1 MKSPFL
7 YGVLMIAVTLTAIY
21 MFRLY
26 FLVFHGKFRGG
37 NELESHV
44 HESGPAMTFPLIVL
58 AILSIFGGILN
69 LPGVIF
75 HSSAHWFNHYL
86 ESTTAGLAAIE
97 THHLESSKAIILMSV
112 ASVLAIGIM
121 LWAYFNYAKKG
132 NLAKE
137 DSELKGWELASNKK
151 LYIDEL
157 YDFLFVKPLEAIS
170 KFIYT
175 YFDIL
180 VLKNSVYAVAGL
192 IARTGNLTRK
202 WQSGLLSSYLFWML
216 VSIVG
221 LIGYY
226 VIKIQFWN

>member
-1 MKSPFL
+1 MGTIKTFEHKND
-7 YGVLMIAVTLTAIY
+7 MRKRCIHKINQQ
-21 MFRLY
+21 RC
-26 FLVFHGKFRGG
+26 GKFRGG

-44 HESGPAMTFPLIVL
+44 HESGPAMTFPLIIL
-58 AILSIFGGILN
+58 AILSVFGGILN
-69 LPGVIF
+69 LPGVFF

-86 ESTTAGLAAIE
+86 ESTTAGLSAIE
-97 THHLESSKAIILMSV
+97 THHLESSKAIVLMSV

-121 LWAYFNYAKKG
+121 IWAYLNYAKKG

-137 DSELKGWELASNKK
+137 DNELKGWELASNKK

-157 YDFLFVKPLEAIS
+157 YNFLFVKPLEVIS

-180 VLKNSVYAVAGL
+180 ILKNGVYAVAGL